1 METESSEDE
10 LDPSRTHWRNEIPV
24 PDYAKKFVRERC
36 KRFSYIQRE
45 NAWKE
50 SSRYQM
56 LTRRYLAYCRSRD
69 AQKGFFDWGNESIIH
84 STAMKPLLYD
94 EITCT
99 SYLEY
104 RFHKK
109 FVLSSCLTGSY
120 GICTR
125 IYNDTIPSMS
135 RAFEPLRVLDIG
147 CGSGAASLLCLL
159 FRSYSQIDTREISL
173 HRAHIAGRQ
182 Q

>member
-1 METESSEDE
+1 MKTESNEDE
-10 LDPSRTHWRNEIPV
+10 FDPSRTHWRNEIPV

-36 KRFSYIQRE
+36 KRFSHVQRE

-56 LTRRYLAYCRSRD
+56 LTRRYLACCRSRD
-69 AQKGFFDWGNESIIH
+69 AIIH

-94 EITCT
+94 EVTCT

-120 GICTR
+120 SICTR
-125 IYNDTIPSMS
+125 IYNDTLPSMS
-135 RAFEPLRVLDIG
+135 RSFEPLRVLEIG

-159 FRSYSQIDTREISL
+159 FRSYSQIDTRTISL
-173 HRAHIAGRQ
+173 HRARVSGRQ